1 MCGRFAQF
9 TVLDNLQ
16 SRFPIDRVA
25 CEVRPSYN
33 VAPSQEILSIIR
45 LKGNQLVNLNW
56 GIVPFWVKD
65 ISKAAKPINARVET
79 AAEKPSF
86 KAAFRYRRCL
96 ILADGFYEW
105 KKIGSRKQPWFLTLP
120 EKEPFAFAG
129 LWDAWTGEEGSVYHS
144 CTILTTAASDAI
156 REIHHRMPIVLTP
169 DAFNEWLNPDNQ
181 DTSKLEILLTKH
193 TVREFTAYPVT
204 IYVNSPKNNDP
215 KCIEPDKSLKDEVS
229 A

>member
-9 TVLDNLQ
+9 TVLENLQ
-16 SRFPIDRVA
+16 SRFPIDTVA
-25 CEVRPSYN
+25 CEITPSYN

-45 LKGNQLVNLNW
+45 LEENRLLKLHW

-65 ISKAAKPINARVET
+65 IKKAAKPINARVET

-120 EKEPFAFAG
+120 EKRPFAFAG
-129 LWDAWTGEEGSVYHS
+129 LWDAWTGDDGAVYHS
-144 CTILTTAASDAI
+144 CTILTTAASDSI
-156 REIHHRMPIVLTP
+156 REIHHRMPIVLNP
-169 DAFNEWLNPDNQ
+169 DAFYEWLNPDNQ
-181 DTSKLEILLTKH
+181 DTSKLDNLLREQ
-193 TVREFTAYPVT
+193 TVQKFIACPVST
-204 IYVNSPKNNDP
+204 YVNSPKNNDP
-215 KCIEPDKSLKDEVS
+215 KCIRPEEEN
-229 A
+229 

>member
-9 TVLDNLQ
+9 TVLENLQ
-16 SRFPIDRVA
+16 SRFPIDTAA
-25 CEVRPSYN
+25 CEFTPSYN
-33 VAPSQEILSIIR
+33 VTPSQEILSIIR
-45 LKGNQLVNLNW
+45 RKENLLLNLHW

-65 ISKAAKPINARVET
+65 LSKASKPINARVET

-129 LWDAWTGEEGSVYHS
+129 LWDAWTGEDDSVYHS
-144 CTILTTAASDAI
+144 CTILTTAASDSI
-156 REIHHRMPIVLTP
+156 REIHHRMPIILNP
-169 DAFNEWLNPDNQ
+169 DAFHEWLNPDNQ
-181 DTSKLEILLTKH
+181 DTSKLETLLREQ
-193 TVREFTAYPVT
+193 TVQEFTSYPVST
-204 IYVNSPKNNDP
+204 FVNSPKNNDP
-215 KCIEPDKSLKDEVS
+215 KCIKPDESLGIEGS
-229 A
+229 I

>member
-9 TVLDNLQ
+9 TVLEYLQ
-16 SRFPIDRVA
+16 SRFPIDTIA
-25 CEVRPSYN
+25 CEITPSYN

-45 LKGNQLVNLNW
+45 RKENRLLKLHW

-65 ISKAAKPINARVET
+65 IKKAAKPINARVET

-120 EKEPFAFAG
+120 EKRPFAFAG
-129 LWDAWTGEEGSVYHS
+129 LWDAWTGADGSLYHS
-144 CTILTTAASDAI
+144 CTILTTAASDSI
-156 REIHHRMPIVLTP
+156 REIHHRMPIVLNP
-169 DAFNEWLNPDNQ
+169 DTFYEWLNPDNQ
-181 DTSKLEILLTKH
+181 DTSKLENLLREQ
-193 TVREFTAYPVT
+193 TVQEFIAHPVST
-204 IYVNSPKNNDP
+204 YVNSPKNNDP
-215 KCIEPDKSLKDEVS
+215 KCIKPEEANK
-229 A
+229 